1 MSTGNQF
8 ALIPWRE
15 QIRSGGLRAWPDA
28 AVSILPVLA
37 VHESP
42 LLEACPSQN
51 LGQFC
56 LWDSFVFANCP
67 TENRWYIWQW
77 DNWDGWDSVLGYGL
91 SRFLSGRGK
100 DDAHGKVNGMVNTVD
115 LKKSESFNLAG
126 VDAFAGVWW
135 VTEIRELE
143 ACGNGRGVLGLF
155 GCRGGTNTVRIP
167 FP

>member
-1 MSTGNQF
+1 MS
-8 ALIPWRE
+8 
-15 QIRSGGLRAWPDA
+15 S
-28 AVSILPVLA
+28 SINTFRWNSSFL
-37 VHESP
+37 ST
-42 LLEACPSQN
+42 CPN
-51 LGQFC
+51 CPTAPKGWATIDETLGQFC